1 MTRTTEMK
9 NASEL
14 LPSEALSVKNQAF
27 NQGVDM
33 SDSNVELQ
41 KSITISSDENAA
53 LSFNDVEFSEVLYE
67 GKRWLQS
74 ADIARA
80 LGYAN
85 DNAVA
90 RIYARNEDEF
100 TADMTE
106 KVKLTLS
113 GNLQKEVR
121 IFSLRGAHLLA
132 MFARTKVAKAF
143 RKWVL
148 DVLDRE
154 VQQQAQEQGAA
165 TAMTPAHDSAFAG
178 MVIAARRKMVVALAD
193 FERQMAV
200 WEIVDEQADK
210 SMPTQQVQ
218 EICARL
224 DRLGKLFHPFSDQF
238 VDVLGISRALRGLDP
253 RMGASKAGWVEVL
266 PKIAA

>member
-1 MTRTTEMK
+1 MHLQSSRPQEIRDEFQCVAEWILRSASAPTT
-9 NASEL
+9 
-14 LPSEALSVKNQAF
+14 PF
-27 NQGVDM
+27 DR
-33 SDSNVELQ
+33 
-41 KSITISSDENAA
+41 
-53 LSFNDVEFSEVLYE
+53 E
-67 GKRWLQS
+67 GKKWLKAS
-74 ADIARA
+74 DIARA
-80 LGYAN
+80 LGYARA
-85 DNAVA
+85 DKIGQ
-90 RIYARNEDEF
+90 IYGRHSDEF
-100 TADMTE
+100 TEAMTHTL
-106 KVKLTLS
+106 KLRVK
-113 GNLQKEVR
+113 GFGDGDGEKEVR

-154 VQQQAQEQGAA
+154 VQGQAQEQGAA

-210 SMPTQQVQ
+210 SMPIQQLQ
-218 EICARL
+218 EISTRL
-224 DRLGKLFHPFSDQF
+224 ERLGKLFHPFSDQF

-266 PKIAA
+266 PKITA

>member
-1 MTRTTEMK
+1 MTHTLKLR
-9 NASEL
+9 
-14 LPSEALSVKNQAF
+14 VKGF
-27 NQGVDM
+27 GDG
-33 SDSNVELQ
+33 DGE
-41 KSITISSDENAA
+41 
-53 LSFNDVEFSEVLYE
+53 
-67 GKRWLQS
+67 
-74 ADIARA
+74 
-80 LGYAN
+80 
-85 DNAVA
+85 
-90 RIYARNEDEF
+90 
-100 TADMTE
+100 
-106 KVKLTLS
+106 
-113 GNLQKEVR
+113 KEVR

-154 VQQQAQEQGAA
+154 VQGQAQEQGAA

-210 SMPTQQVQ
+210 SMPIQQLQ
-218 EICARL
+218 EISTRL
-224 DRLGKLFHPFSDQF
+224 ERLGKLFHPFSDQF

-266 PKIAA
+266 PKITA